1 MSYPAKI
8 KAVGIHETGGVEV
21 IQNLEVPFP
30 EVKPTDLLIKVEW
43 AGVNFIDTYNRSGL
57 YPVPQFPF
65 PIAREV
71 SGVVLELPSDRSVLE
86 SSDFKSRGFKKGG
99 HVALA
104 LPGSLKEYVAVD
116 WNSTIYAVPDSIPTR
131 IAAAALLQGL
141 TALAQVTESYNVQK
155 GDTVLVHTVAGGVGL
170 LLAQLAKGRGATV
183 IGTTSTPEKA
193 ALAKAHGADHV
204 ILYKKENT
212 VERVLE
218 LTDGQGANVIYDG
231 VGQTTFDDDFKM
243 IKRKGTIVSF
253 GNASGPVEPV
263 NLFKLTE
270 KNVKLLRPTVN
281 NYLVTLEE
289 RNDYSA
295 ELWGLVSSGAM
306 RFVIHTE
313 YPFTAE
319 GVRQAHT
326 DLTSGKTTGK
336 LLIGVT
342 D

>member
-8 KAVGIHETGGVEV
+8 KAVGINETGGVEV

-43 AGVNFIDTYNRSGL
+43 AGVNFIDIYYRSGL
-57 YPVPQFPF
+57 YPAPLPL

-71 SGVVLELPSDRSVLE
+71 SGVILELPSDQSVLE

-99 HVALA
+99 RVAVDHLGT
-104 LPGSLKEYVAVD
+104 LQEYVAVD
-116 WNSTIYAVPDSIPTR
+116 WNSAVYAVPDSIPTR
-131 IAAAALLQGL
+131 IAAAAQGQGL
-141 TALAQVTESYNVQK
+141 TALTQVTESYYVQK
-155 GDTVLVHTVAGGVGL
+155 GDTVFIHTIAGGVGL
-170 LLAQLAKGRGATV
+170 LLAQLAKARGATV

-212 VERVLE
+212 VERMLE
-218 LTDGQGANVIYDG
+218 LTDGKGANVIYDG
-231 VGQTTFDDDFKM
+231 VGQATFDDDFKM

-253 GNASGPVEPV
+253 GNASGPVATV
-263 NLFKLTE
+263 NLFKLVE
-270 KNVKLLRPTVN
+270 KNVKLLRPMVF

-289 RNDYSA
+289 RNSYSA
-295 ELWGLVSSGAM
+295 ELWGLVSSGALKIN
-306 RFVIHTE
+306 VHAE

-326 DLTSGKTTGK
+326 DLKAGITTGK
-336 LLIGVT
+336 LLIKVT
-342 D
+342 G

>member
-8 KAVGIHETGGVEV
+8 KAVGIYETGGVEV
-21 IQNLEVPFP
+21 IQNLELPFP
-30 EVKPTDLLIKVEW
+30 EVKPSDLLIKVEW
-43 AGVNFIDTYNRSGL
+43 AGINFIDTYNRSGL
-57 YPVPQFPF
+57 YPVQFPF

-71 SGVVLELPSDRSVLE
+71 SGVVLELPSDQSVLE

-99 HVALA
+99 RVAVA

-116 WNSTIYAVPDSIPTR
+116 WNNTIYAVPDSIPTR

-170 LLAQLAKGRGATV
+170 LLAQLAKARGATV

-193 ALAKAHGADHV
+193 ALAKAHGAD
-204 ILYKKENT
+204 LQNT

-231 VGQTTFDDDFKM
+231 VGQATFDDDFKM

-295 ELWGLVSSGAM
+295 ELWGLVSSGAL
-306 RFVIHTE
+306 RLVIHTE

-336 LLIGVT
+336 LLIKVT